1 MMRQQ
6 DLRARCLHGLALLL
20 IATLAAPALAD
31 VYVIANPTLTVSAAD
46 VTAIYTGDKQLVG
59 GVKLKPLDNHAG
71 QAEFLS
77 KVLQL
82 NAGRYDSLWT
92 MKSFRDGLTPPAV
105 KATDLDVIAFVQST
119 PGAIGYITS
128 APPSGVTLLKKY

>member
-1 MMRQQ
+1 MRQSTCKIGRR
-6 DLRARCLHGLALLL
+6 LLLALALTGIL
-20 IATLAAPALAD
+20 PLPALAD
-31 VYVIANPTLTVSAAD
+31 VYVIMNASMTLTPAD
-46 VTAIYTGDKQLVG
+46 ITSIYTGDKQLVG
-59 GVKLKPLDNHAG
+59 GTRIRPLDNHAG
-71 QAEFLS
+71 QSEFLS

-105 KATDLDVIAFVQST
+105 KSTDADVIAYVQST

-128 APPSGVTLLKKY
+128 TPPPGVLVLRKY

>member
-1 MMRQQ
+1 M
-6 DLRARCLHGLALLL
+6 HGLAVLVLG
-20 IATLAAPALAD
+20 TLTAPALAD
-31 VYVIANPTLTVSAAD
+31 VYVIANPTLTVTASD

-105 KATDLDVIAFVQST
+105 KATDADVIAFVQST
-119 PGAIGYITS
+119 PGALGYVTS
-128 APPSGVTLLKKY
+128 APPAGVTVLKKY

>member
-1 MMRQQ
+1 MIRQQ
-6 DLRARCLHGLALLL
+6 MIRARVMFC
-20 IATLAAPALAD
+20 AAAVILGAQPAQAD
-31 VYVIANPTLTVSAAD
+31 LYVIANPTLA
-46 VTAIYTGDKQLVG
+46 VTAGDISAIYTGDKQMLG

-71 QAEFLS
+71 QAEFLG

-105 KATDLDVIAFVQST
+105 KATDADVLAYVQST
-119 PGAIGYITS
+119 PGAIGYVTT
-128 APPSGVTLLKKY
+128 APPAGVTVLKKY